1 MSSPILLGLY
11 RPGTTVFH
19 RLPVGVKLLA
29 LTASSLV
36 IVIVRGAPSSGVFL
50 AVAIALSLLARLDI
64 RTTLKALRPVLIVAV
79 LFGGYQIWQKGW
91 GPGAEVIA
99 DLFALVVLATVFTAT
114 TSINDMLDSITR
126 WLQPFRRIGVN
137 PEKVGLAFSLMM
149 RSVPGTLEIARETRV
164 AAKARGL
171 ERSPRALL
179 IPMVLRTVARAH
191 DTGDALMARG
201 LGDD

>member
-1 MSSPILLGLY
+1 MSTPILLGLY

-29 LTASSLV
+29 LTVSSLAV
-36 IVIVRGAPSSGVFL
+36 VIVRGAPSALVFL
-50 AVAIALSLLARLDI
+50 VTAVAISLLARLDI
-64 RTTLKALRPVLIVAV
+64 PTTLKALRPVLIVAV
-79 LFGGYQIWQKGW
+79 LFGAYQIWQRGV
-91 GPGAEVIA
+91 PDAVEVVA
-99 DLFALVVLATVFTAT
+99 DLFALVILATVFTAT
-114 TSINDMLDSITR
+114 TSINDMLDAITR
-126 WLQPFRRIGVN
+126 WLQPFRRFGIN
-137 PEKVGLAFSLMM
+137 PDKVALAFSLMM
-149 RSVPGTLEIARETRV
+149 RAVPGTLEIAQETRF

-201 LGDD
+201 IGDD

>member
-1 MSSPILLGLY
+1 MSTPVLLGLY

-19 RLPVGVKLLA
+19 RLPVGAKLLA
-29 LTASSLV
+29 LTVSSLI

-50 AVAIALSLLARLDI
+50 ASAVALSLVARLDI
-64 RTTLKALRPVLIVAV
+64 RTTLKALRPVLVVAV

-91 GPGAEVIA
+91 GPGAEVVA
-99 DLFALVVLATVFTAT
+99 DLFALVILATVFTAT

-137 PEKVGLAFSLMM
+137 PEKVGLAFSLMI
-149 RSVPGTLEIARETRV
+149 RAIPGILDIAHETRA

-179 IPMVLRTVARAH
+179 TPMVIRTVAHAY
-191 DTGDALMARG
+191 DTGAALHARG
-201 LGDD
+201 IGDD

>member
-11 RPGTTVFH
+11 RPGNTVFH
-19 RLPVGVKLLA
+19 RLPVGAKLLSLSA
-29 LTASSLV
+29 ASLAV
-36 IVIVRGAPSSGVFL
+36 VIVRGAPSALVFL
-50 AVAIALSLLARLDI
+50 AVAIAISLFAKLDV

-79 LFGGYQIWQKGW
+79 MFGAYQVWQKGV
-91 GPGAEVIA
+91 PDAIEVVA
-99 DLFALVVLATVFTAT
+99 DLFALVILATVFTAT

-126 WLQPFRRIGVN
+126 WLQPFRRFGVN
-137 PEKVGLAFSLMM
+137 PEKVALAFSLMM
-149 RSVPGTLEIARETRV
+149 RSVPGTLEIAQETRF

-201 LGDD
+201 IGDE